1 MKKIKDLANKYSYHL
16 EYDPT
21 DNIYIAR
28 CAELPDLMA
37 HGNAQEQALKEIK
50 VAVLGTLKW
59 IKKEK
64 ESLPEPLCLHKFSG
78 QLRIRM
84 SPEKHKKI
92 AIESS
97 LQGTSMNQ
105 FIINKL

>member
-1 MKKIKDLANKYSYHL
+1 MKKVKELVNKYSYHI
-16 EYDPT
+16 EYNPEE
-21 DNIYIAR
+21 NIYIAR

-37 HGNAQEQALKEIK
+37 HGNTQEKALKEIK
-50 VAVLGTLKW
+50 IAVLGALKW

-64 ESLPEPLCLHKFSG
+64 ECLPEPLCLHKFSG

-92 AIESS
+92 AIESL